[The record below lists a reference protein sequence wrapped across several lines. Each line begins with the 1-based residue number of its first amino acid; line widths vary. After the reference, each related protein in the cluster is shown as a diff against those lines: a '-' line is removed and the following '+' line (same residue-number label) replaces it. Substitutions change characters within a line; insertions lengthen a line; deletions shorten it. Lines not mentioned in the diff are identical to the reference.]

1 MKPITRFN
9 IVLAVISIILVIV
22 GSALLGKSEYGN
34 YILYAGLFVG
44 TVFSIS
50 SVIDVFRSKT
60 VRSSR
65 KIVWLI
71 MVICVPVVGGLLYY
85 VIEYGKSSRDVIS
98 TPDYEDSF

>member
-9 IVLAVISIILVIV
+9 IVLGVISIILVVV
-22 GSALLGKSEYGN
+22 GSVLVGKTPNGN
-34 YILYAGLFVG
+34 YILYAGFLAG
-44 TVFSIS
+44 TIFSLTSI
-50 SVIDVFRSKT
+50 IDVAMSRT

-98 TPDYEDSF
+98 APDSEDSF

>member
-9 IVLAVISIILVIV
+9 IILAIISIILLIA
-22 GSALLGKSEYGN
+22 GSVLLGRSPSGLF
-34 YILYAGLFVG
+34 ILYSGLLAGTIF
-44 TVFSIS
+44 TITSI
-50 SVIDVFRSKT
+50 IDVFRSKT
-60 VRSSR
+60 VRPPR

-98 TPDYEDSF
+98 APDSEDSF